1 MDFSNAET
9 TDEDVARVAKGV
21 LEHGV
26 TGIVPTLVTS
36 SPEVYRAIIPK
47 LRPKPGSTESVA
59 ILGAH
64 LEGDTSDVAKHA
76 ALLFPPAR
84 SS

>member
-1 MDFSNAET
+1 M
-9 TDEDVARVAKGV
+9 AKGV

-36 SPEVYRAIIPK
+36 SPEVYRATIPK
-47 LRPKPGSTESVA
+47 LRPKPGSTEGAA

-64 LEGDTSDVAKHA
+64 LEGDTSDDCQTCCCCSRQLSV
-76 ALLFPPAR
+76 R
-84 SS
+84 DNSQRGESSNESI